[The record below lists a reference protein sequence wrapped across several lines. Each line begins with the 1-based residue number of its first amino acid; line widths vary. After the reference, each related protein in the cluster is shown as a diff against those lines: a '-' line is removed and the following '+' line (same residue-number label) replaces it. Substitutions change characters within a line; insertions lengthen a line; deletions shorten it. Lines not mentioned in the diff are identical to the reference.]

1 MTLILVFNFTT
12 HNGKLKTSTCEEY
25 KDTLISA
32 INATTKHSFLAK
44 CQDNFLSAKKE
55 SLKVNEVIV
64 LAEFAENYV
73 FPVKHE
79 IQSYHWSKEY
89 STLHPLVAYFINGD
103 GNIQHNSLCFISDDN
118 NHAANFVY
126 KIQAVLVD
134 YLKENL
140 PIVDKIFYFFEECAE
155 QNKTR
160 KNFMSLS
167 ARFPYGC

>member
-1 MTLILVFNFTT
+1 M
-12 HNGKLKTSTCEEY
+12 
-25 KDTLISA
+25 
-32 INATTKHSFLAK
+32 
-44 CQDNFLSAKKE
+44 
-55 SLKVNEVIV
+55 
-64 LAEFAENYV
+64 

-103 GNIQHNSLCFISDDN
+103 GNIQHNSPCFISDDN
-118 NHAANFVY
+118 NHTANFVY

-155 QNKTR
+155 NKTR

>member
-1 MTLILVFNFTT
+1 M
-12 HNGKLKTSTCEEY
+12 
-25 KDTLISA
+25 
-32 INATTKHSFLAK
+32 
-44 CQDNFLSAKKE
+44 
-55 SLKVNEVIV
+55 NEVIV

-89 STLHPLVAYFINGD
+89 NTLHPLVAYFINGD
-103 GNIQHNSLCFISDDN
+103 GNIQHNSPCFISDDN

-160 KNFMSLS
+160 KNFNLCHYQQDFHMD
-167 ARFPYGC
+167 AE

>member
-1 MTLILVFNFTT
+1 M
-12 HNGKLKTSTCEEY
+12 
-25 KDTLISA
+25 
-32 INATTKHSFLAK
+32 
-44 CQDNFLSAKKE
+44 
-55 SLKVNEVIV
+55 NEVIV

-103 GNIQHNSLCFISDDN
+103 GNIQHNSPCFISDDN